1 MKLKQLLMMIAML
14 PFAIGAHAIGGSVIV
29 TGTEDLFKT
38 AIEQNTDVK
47 LDGNIELTDVLVIPA
62 GKEIAINLNGFT
74 LSRDLTAFSDGG
86 GIFRVEAGAKV
97 RIFDDSADKKG
108 TIKDGMATRGG
119 AILNYGELE
128 IRDITITGCSA
139 SLGGGAIYNAAPAN
153 KDEYPNTR
161 LTMTNVT
168 FTQNVSE
175 VNDGSKGM
183 GGSVYNEAGC
193 IVTMTDCTFQ
203 NGNARLGGA
212 IYNEGSL
219 TLTKCVVSSNQAASG
234 GGIYN
239 QKGVL
244 TMNEGFIRD
253 NRAHSGVGGGAVNAA
268 EATFDMRG
276 GTVTKN
282 TSQNVGGGVWSEGTI
297 KMQGVIDI
305 TENLSSNNTG
315 NYSDG
320 GKNGNLYLFGSNKV
334 DIMGKLQETVEGTV
348 VESKIGLIVSKEGFI
363 TKNYHE
369 NTGETT
375 IKYFIAD
382 DPDNYELTW
391 FLMLTQE
398 QIESEALSGMKNISR
413 DICMYHKKT
422 DGTSWTYFA
431 EKPTKIDGSV
441 VYIEKPEHLA
451 WLAKIYQDGDKDYM
465 DKEFRQMADFDFSMH
480 KWIPIGTNEHHFIG
494 NYYGNGYVI
503 TGIRCDLSGMDNVGL
518 FGSMGDDLNHQ
529 IVRGTI
535 NDVILLN
542 SKIVGRNNV
551 GGICGYAH
559 AGTISH
565 CVTDAEVEGQETVGG
580 IVGLNGD
587 DIEINGI
594 FELEFTTT
602 SVHTCLYTGSK
613 ITSKGGKY
621 CSAIIGRN
629 LMYRPSMMFNNY
641 YTNSMLDSKSDT
653 DVRAYPVYNN
663 IKDVTLGFDP
673 GVAYASYQYIP
684 KGTVKLTVDTG
695 GDYMQVNSFSFNGRP
710 IGTGAGTY
718 EVSLQGD
725 EEEALITGETELK
738 TLAGE
743 GTEQSPYQ
751 INSVTDWNVLAA
763 QVARGNTYKGKVV
776 RLMQGMTVST
786 MVGTEEYPFEGTF
799 NGGGNLLA
807 FKIGSSKEEFQE
819 QYCAPFRYYAG
830 PLITD
835 FDVEGEIYT
844 SGQMAAGIVGQL
856 FPAATGSEQTAEFRN
871 CISRITIF
879 SSLYGEAYHGG
890 LVGEK
895 NGSENTVKFS
905 FCAFIGGFNGEDTD
919 ACSGFIGS
927 SDWSDKKDNNGASF
941 EYCLYSPSS
950 FSVKTNR
957 SAAFSNTQVASA
969 KKLFV
974 SNKSYAPN
982 DKLIADL
989 VMYQYSW
996 TDDFFGKKL
1005 VWVKDVEFFE
1015 RAIGVYNSYR
1025 RGWWSTVSL
1034 YNEMSN
1040 EDRINADNGKTIDV
1054 CLQGHSL
1061 VKDGMLHGLY
1071 FPFGASLTSGPLVGA
1086 TAFKM
1091 TGSTLTDNKLNVTFE
1106 KVTGETLEAGVP
1118 YLVKYGDDG
1127 TVINNPVFE
1136 QVTISKTDHPAEDAN
1151 IGFYGAFSY
1160 KELSDGELENSYFI
1174 DNNQLYESVFE
1185 RYAFDTYLKV
1195 LTTSNVSDITVTAK
1209 GDGADIVMTMMTGL
1223 SGEGTAEKP
1232 FLIRNVG
1239 DWEWL
1244 ADKVELG
1251 ETYSGKEF
1259 RLVKNITT
1267 GVPLG
1272 TVGTVDD
1279 KEVEHFF
1286 EGNFDGDGNT
1296 LTFIVSQEDVD
1307 VNNYD
1312 FAAPFRYYGGTAIK
1326 NLTVEGTI
1334 SSGKKSAAGLVGA
1347 LFNVGD
1353 NKTLDITDCR
1363 VSATLQSTY
1372 NETSAMEAFFGGFV
1386 GQKRGEQ
1393 ANLNFTRCVFD
1404 GELLGEYVS
1413 HCSGFVGYTLGAK
1426 RNVSLKDCLL
1436 APKTVTVQTTGSYAF
1451 VESGPASITNTY
1463 YTDWAGEKQG
1473 AESFVFSSENNSFGA
1488 VSGSNDFMKA
1498 YAKAILYND
1507 KYYASLP
1514 WEGEGTEST
1523 PYLIKTPEQLQDMQA
1538 LLSGSE
1544 AARIG
1549 NYFKQAANLE
1559 FDKNTTNNFTPF
1571 ATFTRHYDG
1580 DGYVI
1585 SGLNIGTSDNGRA
1598 ALFLEAGENST
1609 VKNVI
1614 IQNSDFWAPYA
1625 APVVAMLTGNATV
1638 ENCHVLKNVTAT
1650 SDLYCAGGVVAS
1662 MKSENAKV
1670 IGCSS
1675 FASAVARG
1683 TVGGIVGNVVSGR
1696 LSNSIYLGNSLR
1708 CNQMRGAVSAHYPA
1722 DTPAE
1727 NCYFTTSSLSDP
1739 LARLMAKEDA
1749 VNTDFL
1755 TLINTRDEYLKEAKA
1770 ALAVSDYNYDLTLNG
1785 RTFYHD
1791 GNWNVLSL
1799 PFGMSDFAGTPL
1811 AGATIKTLDAS
1822 SFADGKLTLTFS
1834 DATSIEA
1841 GKPYFVKWES
1851 GSNVVNPTFSNVTVT
1866 ATEGAAV
1873 ETTNVNFKG
1882 ILSPVG
1888 LTADDRSVLFLGKD
1902 NKLYY
1907 PNSNVIVGS
1916 YRAYFLL
1923 QGITAGDLANGARSI
1938 ELDFGDGTTGI
1949 NDVRGKMDEV
1959 SGEYYELSGRR
1970 VTRPAKGVYIVNGR
1984 KVVIK

>member
-1 MKLKQLLMMIAML
+1 MKSKQLLMMLVML
-14 PFAIGAHAIGGSVIV
+14 PFAIGAHARGGSVIA
-29 TGTEDLFKT
+29 TSTEELFKT
-38 AIEQNTDVK
+38 AIAQDTDVK
-47 LDGNIELTDVLVIPA
+47 LVGNIELTDVLVIPA
-62 GKEIAINLNGFT
+62 DTEIAINLNGFT
-74 LSRDLTAFSDGG
+74 LSRNLSAFSDDG

-97 RIFDDSADKKG
+97 KIFDDSADKKG
-108 TIKDGMATRGG
+108 TLESGMATRGG

-128 IRDITITGCSA
+128 IWDITITDCSA
-139 SLGGGAIYNAAPAN
+139 SLGGGAIYNAAPTN

-168 FTQNVSE
+168 FTLNVSE
-175 VNDGSKGM
+175 VDDDTKGM
-183 GGSVYNEAGC
+183 GGSIYNETGC
-193 IVTMTDCTFQ
+193 IVTMTDCVFQ
-203 NGNARLGGA
+203 KGNARLGGA

-219 TLTKCVVSSNQAASG
+219 TLTKCEISSNQAASG

-244 TMNEGFIRD
+244 TMNEGFLRD
-253 NRAHSGVGGGAVNAA
+253 NWAHSGVGGGAVNAA
-268 EATFDMRG
+268 DATFDMRG
-276 GTVTKN
+276 STVNKN
-282 TSQNVGGGVWSEGTI
+282 MSSDYGAGVWSEGNI

-305 TENLSSNNTG
+305 TENYYDNTTG

-320 GKNGNLYLFGSNKV
+320 GKNGNLYLSGSNKV
-334 DIMGKLQETVEGTV
+334 DVMGKLQETVEGTV
-348 VESKIGLIVSKEGFI
+348 MESKIGLIVSKEGFI

-375 IKYFIAD
+375 IKYFFAD

-422 DGTSWTYFA
+422 DGTPWTYFA
-431 EKPTKIDGSV
+431 EEPTRIEGDV

-451 WLAKIYQDGDKDYM
+451 WIAKRY
-465 DKEFRQMADFDFSMH
+465 KESLHGERCLEYRQMADFDMSAH
-480 KWIPIGTNEHHFIG
+480 NWIPIGTDGRHFRG
-494 NYYGNGYVI
+494 VYNGNGYVI
-503 TGIRCDLSGMDNVGL
+503 TGIRCNLPNEDNVGL
-518 FGSMGDDLNHQ
+518 FGSMGEANYNETY
-529 IVRGTI
+529 VNGTI

-559 AGTISH
+559 GGRINH

-580 IVGLNGD
+580 IVGLNGN
-587 DIEINGI
+587 DISTYDSGYP
-594 FELEFTTT
+594 FATTT
-602 SVHTCLYTGSK
+602 SVYTCLYTGRN
-613 ITSKGGKY
+613 ITSKGGQY
-621 CSAIIGRN
+621 CGAIIGRKM
-629 LMYRPSMMFNNY
+629 LDLPSEIFNNY
-641 YTNSMLDSKSDT
+641 YTNDLLSGMNDA

-663 IKDVTLGFDP
+663 ISDVTLTFDP
-673 GVAYASYQYIP
+673 GVGYGTYQYIP
-684 KGTVKLTVDTG
+684 KGKIKLIVGAKDE
-695 GDYMQVNSFSFNGRP
+695 YMQVTSINFNDRP
-710 IGTGAGTY
+710 VGTGAGTY
-718 EVSLQGD
+718 EVSLLDD
-725 EEEALITGETELK
+725 ETEALVTGDTDLRA
-738 TLAGE
+738 LAGE
-743 GTEQSPYQ
+743 GTDANPYQ
-751 INSVTDWNVLAA
+751 INNAADWNTLAA
-763 QVARGNTYKGKVV
+763 HVVRGNTFNGKVV
-776 RLMQGMTVST
+776 RLMTYITVST
-786 MVGTEEYPFEGTF
+786 MVGTKEYPFEGTF
-799 NGGGNLLA
+799 DGGFNQLTFKMGNSTEL
-807 FKIGSSKEEFQE
+807 FQE
-819 QYCAPFRYYAG
+819 HYCAPFRYYAG
-830 PLITD
+830 PLIKD
-835 FDVEGEIYT
+835 LEVAGEIFT
-844 SGQMAAGIVGQL
+844 AGQMAGGIVGQL

-871 CISRITIF
+871 CISKIGINATY
-879 SSLYGEAYHGG
+879 YGEAYHGG

-895 NGSENTVKFS
+895 NGSENTVKF
-905 FCAFIGGFNGEDTD
+905 FCCAYYGSFNGENTD
-919 ACSGFIGS
+919 ACCGFLGR
-927 SDWSDKKDNNGASF
+927 SDWSDVKGNNGATF
-941 EYCLYSPSS
+941 DHCLYYPGT
-950 FSVKTNR
+950 VTVMKTHN
-957 SAAFSNTQVASA
+957 AAFSRTTVASA
-969 KKLFV
+969 QKVFV
-974 SNKSYAPN
+974 SNKSHVPN
-982 DKLIADL
+982 DKMAADIVQWYDRWKHNYYGNQL
-989 VMYQYSW
+989 V
-996 TDDFFGKKL
+996 
-1005 VWVKDVEFFE
+1005 DVRGTCYYE
-1015 RAIGVYNSYR
+1015 RAIGISLTQYGGDQYQWWTSVYYIEQDND
-1025 RGWWSTVSL
+1025 GDL
-1034 YNEMSN
+1034 NEHS
-1040 EDRINADNGKTIDV
+1040 GKTTDV
-1054 CLQGHSL
+1054 CLNGHTL
-1061 VKDGMLHGLY
+1061 AKDGLLHG
-1071 FPFGASLTSGPLVGA
+1071 VGA

-1106 KVTGETLEAGVP
+1106 KVTSGTLEAGVP

-1127 TVINNPVFE
+1127 TVIQNPVFE
-1136 QVTISKTDHPAEDAN
+1136 AVTLNKTETPSVDGN
-1151 IGFYGAFSY
+1151 VGFYGCFSH
-1160 KELSDGELENSYFI
+1160 KELSDEEIKNSYFI
-1174 DNNQLYESVFE
+1174 DGNQLYENVITCN
-1185 RYAFDTYLKV
+1185 ALDAYLKV
-1195 LTTSNVSDITVTAK
+1195 VTTSNVSGITVTAK
-1209 GDGADIVMTMMTGL
+1209 GDGDDIVMTMMTGL

-1272 TVGTVDD
+1272 TVGTVD
-1279 KEVEHFF
+1279 
-1286 EGNFDGDGNT
+1286 NQGNT

-1312 FAAPFRYYGGTAIK
+1312 FAAPFRYYGGTTIK

-1334 SSGKKSAAGLVGA
+1334 VSEKSCAAGLVGA
-1347 LFNVGD
+1347 LFKLGD
-1353 NKTLDITDCR
+1353 TKTLNITDCR

-1372 NETSAMEAFFGGFV
+1372 DETPIKEVFFGGFV

-1436 APKTVTVQTTGSYAF
+1436 APKTVTVQATGSYAF
-1451 VESGPASITNTY
+1451 VESGPSSITNTY

-1507 KYYASLP
+1507 KYYANLP

-1523 PYLIKTPEQLQDMQA
+1523 PYLIKTTEQLQDMQA
-1538 LLSGSE
+1538 LLSGSD

-1580 DGYVI
+1580 DGYAI

-1614 IQNSDFWAPYA
+1614 IENSDFWAPYA

-1650 SDLYCAGGVVAS
+1650 SDIYCAGGVVAS

-1675 FASAVARG
+1675 FASAEARG
-1683 TVGGIVGNVVSGR
+1683 TVGGIVGNVVSGQ

-1739 LARLMAKEDA
+1739 LAKLMAKEDA
-1749 VNTDFL
+1749 TNTDFL
-1755 TLINTRDEYLKEAKA
+1755 TLMKARDEYLKEAKA

-1851 GSNVVNPTFSNVTVT
+1851 GSDVVNPTFSNVTVS

-1888 LTADDRSVLFLGKD
+1888 LTADDRSVLFLGKE

-1907 PNSNVIVGS
+1907 PNANVVVGS

-1923 QGITAGDLANGARSI
+1923 QGITAGDLANGVRSI
-1938 ELDFGDGTTGI
+1938 ELDFGDGETTRIEELKDGRI
-1949 NDVRGKMDEV
+1949 EEWNSLDSWYTLDGRR
-1959 SGEYYELSGRR
+1959 LSGK
-1970 VTRPAKGVYIVNGR
+1970 PSQKGLYINNGR
-1984 KVVIK
+1984 KYIFK